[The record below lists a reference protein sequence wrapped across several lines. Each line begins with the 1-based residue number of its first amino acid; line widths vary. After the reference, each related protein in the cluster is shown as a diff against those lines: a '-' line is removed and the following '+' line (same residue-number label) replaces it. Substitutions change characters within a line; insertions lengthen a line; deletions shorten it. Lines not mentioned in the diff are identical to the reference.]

1 MLSNVITD
9 INSKIT
15 RPKIF
20 LFLSIHY
27 THFTNQQQQI
37 KPRKNKTKK
46 HTKKLVN
53 TRHTAHHSHMLIM
66 GNVTMIKIKC
76 YNKDLSDFFEFI
88 RSHNKKKEKNG

>member
-15 RPKIF
+15 HPKIL

-27 THFTNQQQQI
+27 THFTNQQ
-37 KPRKNKTKK
+37 K

-53 TRHTAHHSHMLIM
+53 TRHIAHHSHVLIM
-66 GNVTMIKIKC
+66 GNVTMIQIKC

>member
-46 HTKKLVN
+46 HTKKTGQHKTHCPSQSYAN
-53 TRHTAHHSHMLIM
+53 N
-66 GNVTMIKIKC
+66 GKC
-76 YNKDLSDFFEFI
+76 YND
-88 RSHNKKKEKNG
+88 KN